1 VALGQMFN
9 GILVMVLAH
18 QLLLIQHILIIKL
31 GTFIVSVNVTSSDG
45 CVNTYTD
52 SITTTNPQPSFVING
67 PTSSCTNQFV
77 FFTNTSTGATSYWW
91 DFGDPTSSTGFSSLV
106 NPSRNFTTPKAY
118 TISLTAT
125 NGACSRT
132 VTYPALIRINRAAP
146 NFSFTQSSQC
156 FPITVTLTDLTGPT
170 PAIQWGWNFYNGS
183 TDSTQNPV
191 YTFNAPPTSD
201 TISLWVRDTNG
212 CSATKRLKGI
222 KYKQAKFTMSAT
234 GGCNQVQSV
243 LLMPVIQQLFQG
255 NGILVMVPRQLKLI
269 LVIPIQLMVYIL

>member
-1 VALGQMFN
+1 MDVVSWDWDFGDGTPHATVQFPSHTYTQPGTYTVVLNIVLQSGCMTSLSTTITLGYPNPITVNKKAGCHDEPFTFGLTGGPWTNVQWNFGDGVGTSTSPN
-9 GILVMVLAH
+9 PTYTYNQV
-18 QLLLIQHILIIKL
+18 
-31 GTFIVSVNVTSSDG
+31 GTFTVSVNVTSSDG

-132 VTYPALIRINRAAP
+132 VTYLTLIRINRAAP

-156 FPITVTLTDLTGPT
+156 FPITVTLTDLTGSYSCYSM
-170 PAIQWGWNFYNGS
+170 GLEF
-183 TDSTQNPV
+183 
-191 YTFNAPPTSD
+191 
-201 TISLWVRDTNG
+201 L
-212 CSATKRLKGI
+212 
-222 KYKQAKFTMSAT
+222 
-234 GGCNQVQSV
+234 
-243 LLMPVIQQLFQG
+243 
-255 NGILVMVPRQLKLI
+255 
-269 LVIPIQLMVYIL
+269 